1 MCLYLRSRLAAT
13 ALITV
18 MLAGCGA
25 GNTGPGDGQTAPDSP
40 ETTKTKAL
48 ESAANMIQSKGPV
61 SKISMYLDGFHV
73 SKDDP
78 SVQMEAHHY
87 CNQVN
92 EDFAQC
98 VLFDG
103 NSADSRLTGIEYI
116 ISAKLYDNLPTGE
129 KAYWHPHNFEVL
141 SAQLRMPGVPEAAEK
156 EALKGKIN
164 SYGKTWHTWMTGTY
178 GRKNDDLPLGPA
190 RLQWRFN
197 HDGEVAPDMLKA
209 RDQRMGLNTSDA
221 RKSRADLTPL
231 AKPQGGVDA
240 MAGEFPNAK
249 PAMAG
254 IADNGDKSTTAVP
267 VFSMKSPG
275 GPGNRR

>member
-1 MCLYLRSRLAAT
+1 M
-13 ALITV
+13 V
-18 MLAGCGA
+18 G
-25 GNTGPGDGQTAPDSP
+25 GNTGPRETAPGSP
-40 ETTKTKAL
+40 EAAKTRAL
-48 ESAANMIQSKGPV
+48 ESAANVIQSKGPV

-78 SVQMEAHHY
+78 DLQMEAHHY

-103 NSADSRLTGIEYI
+103 NSADSRLMGIEYI
-116 ISAKLYDNLPTGE
+116 ISAKLYDTLPPGE

-141 SAQLRMPGVPEAAEK
+141 SGQLQMPGVPEAAEK

-164 SYGKTWHTWMTGTY
+164 SYGKTWHTWMTGMH

-190 RLQWRFN
+190 RLQWSFN
-197 HDGEVAPDMLKA
+197 HDGEAAPEMVRA

-221 RKSRADLTPL
+221 RKSRRT
-231 AKPQGGVDA
+231 
-240 MAGEFPNAK
+240 GE
-249 PAMAG
+249 
-254 IADNGDKSTTAVP
+254 STL
-267 VFSMKSPG
+267 S
-275 GPGNRR
+275 